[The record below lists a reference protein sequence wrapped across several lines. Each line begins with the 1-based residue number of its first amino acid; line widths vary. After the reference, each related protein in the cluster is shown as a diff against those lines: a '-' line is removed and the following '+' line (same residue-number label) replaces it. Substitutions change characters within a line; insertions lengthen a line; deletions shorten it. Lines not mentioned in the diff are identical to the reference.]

1 MDQFNNNNQPI
12 VEETVDRYERRSIP
26 WVKIALLCMLA
37 GVILFAAGWA
47 TGSRGGRVYFD
58 RGLRVVSYPL
68 PDDAES
74 GRTVDFTSTNQVRE
88 IVANSLSN
96 SITFI
101 PTTDNTVRVVGVD
114 VRVSEANG
122 VLNIDARPV
131 GSVITGSNFSWSRG
145 GAFVGRHGMGWVR
158 EGDRRFFDFNFD
170 FSNFWQFGG
179 ISNAVRVYVPSGVSV
194 IEARSVSG
202 SVRIE
207 NINTTSLNLQST
219 SGSVNVNGG
228 THADT
233 RLQSTSG
240 SVRFEGHL
248 TGSLEARST
257 SGGVRVTDY
266 STQFAAGSEIN
277 LRSTSG
283 SVRFT
288 TAAPASAFRYSMS
301 VTSGSMRVDGNR
313 ISGRNTHGGS
323 GDIPINASSTSGGV
337 TLEFGR

>member
-12 VEETVDRYERRSIP
+12 VEETVDRYERRNIP
-26 WVKIALLCMLA
+26 WVKISLLCMLA

-47 TGSRGGRVYFD
+47 TGSRGGRVYLD

-74 GRTVDFTSTNQVRE
+74 GRTVDFTSTAQVRE
-88 IVANSLSN
+88 IVANTISD

-101 PTTDNTVRVVGVD
+101 PTTDNAVRVVGMD
-114 VRVSEANG
+114 VRVTETNG
-122 VLNIDARPV
+122 VLNVDARPV
-131 GSVITGSNFSWSRG
+131 GSVITGTNFSWFRG

-158 EGDRRFFDFNFD
+158 EGDSRFFDFNFD
-170 FSNFWQFGG
+170 FSNFWQFGS
-179 ISNAVRVYVPSGVSV
+179 ISNAVRVYVPSGVNV

-207 NINTTSLNLQST
+207 DISTTSLNLQST
-219 SGSVNVNGG
+219 SGSINVNGG

-233 RLQSTSG
+233 RLRSTSG
-240 SVRFEGHL
+240 SVRFDGNL
-248 TGSLEARST
+248 TAGIDASST
-257 SGGVRVTDY
+257 SGSVRITDN
-266 STQFAAGSEIN
+266 STQFAAGSEIS

-283 SVRFT
+283 SVSFT
-288 TAAPASAFRYSMS
+288 TAAPASAFSYSMS

-313 ISGRNTHGGS
+313 ISGRNTSGGS
-323 GDIPINASSTSGGV
+323 GNIPINARSTSGGV